1 MITPEL
7 HRPVRLDRFG
17 PDATVHEVDASDE
30 ECRALAE
37 RFGIPAVLSLRCR
50 LTLRRLSRDVVAG
63 SGQLTAQVVRVC
75 GVTLDNFEMDVT
87 EAFSVRF
94 VPEGTESADID
105 PETEDEIPYSGDV
118 IDLGEAAAEQLALA
132 LKPYP
137 RRPGAELAI
146 GEQEPEVHPFAA
158 LEELRRRH

>member
-1 MITPEL
+1 MIAPEL
-7 HRPVRLDRFG
+7 HRPVRLDRIG
-17 PDATVHEVDASDE
+17 PDAAVQELDASEE

-37 RFGIPAVLSLRCR
+37 RFGIPAVLFLRCR
-50 LTLRRLSRDVVAG
+50 FTLRRLSRAVVAG
-63 SGQLTAQVVRVC
+63 SGQLTARVIRVC
-75 GVTLDNFEMDVT
+75 VVTLDNFEMDLT
-87 EAFSVRF
+87 ETFSVRF

-132 LKPYP
+132 LEPYP

-146 GEQEPEVHPFAA
+146 RKEEPEVHPFTA
-158 LEELRRRH
+158 LGELRRRH

>member
-7 HRPVRLDRFG
+7 HRPVRLDRIG
-17 PDATVHEVDASDE
+17 PDAAVQEIDASDE

-37 RFGIPAVLSLRCR
+37 RFGIPAVLFLRSR
-50 LTLRRLSRDVVAG
+50 FTLRRVSRDVVAG
-63 SGQLTAQVVRVC
+63 SGQLTARVIRVC
-75 GVTLDNFEMDVT
+75 VVTLDNFEMDVT
-87 EAFSVRF
+87 ETFSVRF

-132 LKPYP
+132 LEPYP
-137 RRPGAELAI
+137 RRPGAELPTRK
-146 GEQEPEVHPFAA
+146 EEPEVHPFTA
-158 LEELRRRH
+158 LGDLRRRH